1 MGPSSAQA
9 RTSLHVQSDAEGK
22 PREHTGVHVPPERP
36 ELRTALKGAHQVR
49 CGGSSECVVQS
60 RHLQLR
66 WLVTLALKRC
76 LPYRGRSFAIIRN
89 SLSHSAGVSSLHVI
103 ARHIAHH
110 TPHHITQHCSTAHHT
125 AHTTRHTPHDTHH
138 MTHTTRHTPHGTH
151 NFTVFPDELLSL
163 CPLHQQPVDRTVH
176 YSSHTWSPHVIEC
189 RRTMALSLP

>member
-1 MGPSSAQA
+1 MRSTEQTLA
-9 RTSLHVQSDAEGK
+9 AEVVGHLGIK
-22 PREHTGVHVPPERP
+22 EVLAVSRQV
-36 ELRTALKGAHQVR
+36 LCNHQKLV
-49 CGGSSECVVQS
+49 
-60 RHLQLR
+60 
-66 WLVTLALKRC
+66 VTLSWCQFPAC
-76 LPYRGRSFAIIRN
+76 DSTPHSP
-89 SLSHSAGVSSLHVI
+89 SHTTSHHTTLQYSTPHDTHHTTHTT
-103 ARHIAHH
+103 RH
-110 TPHHITQHCSTAHHT
+110 TPHDTHHTTHTTRHT